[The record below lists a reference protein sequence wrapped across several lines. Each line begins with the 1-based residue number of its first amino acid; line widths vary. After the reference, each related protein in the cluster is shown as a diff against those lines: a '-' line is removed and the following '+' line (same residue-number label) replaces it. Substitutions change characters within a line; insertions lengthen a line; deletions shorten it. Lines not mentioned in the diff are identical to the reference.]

1 MTQEQNI
8 ELITVDALLD
18 KVRAKREQGCRLVQ
32 VSATRLPDQVELTY
46 SFDLD
51 SRLANLRLSLPAAET
66 RVPSISSIYG
76 CAILYENEIH
86 DLFNVQVDGLT
97 VDFKGNFYKTAVK
110 FPFGSVKAPGAKP
123 AAPPASPVAACGA
136 APAATTESNK

>member
-1 MTQEQNI
+1 MSQDQNI
-8 ELITVDALLD
+8 EVVTAETLLD

-46 SFDLD
+46 SFDLN
-51 SRLANLRLSLPAAET
+51 SRLANLRLSLAPVES

-110 FPFGSVKAPGAKP
+110 FPFGSVKAPAAKP
-123 AAPPASPVAACGA
+123 AAASTAAA
-136 APAATTESNK
+136 NDATTSSK